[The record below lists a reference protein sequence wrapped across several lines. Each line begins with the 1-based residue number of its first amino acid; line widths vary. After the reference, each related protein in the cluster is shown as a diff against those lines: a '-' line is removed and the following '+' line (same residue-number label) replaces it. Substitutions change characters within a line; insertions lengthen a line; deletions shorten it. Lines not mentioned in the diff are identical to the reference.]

1 MTMAEFDLTQ
11 NPLENAESLLQQ
23 ARQTSRRQRRDDTKN
38 MLFNLAGQLVGG
50 IMQGRQQE
58 KYNNFMNRQDV
69 LTERSLVRSAVDKA
83 QRVAER
89 GKAAAS
95 YEGGKEAYF
104 RNELFEL
111 YKAKLDTELGKD
123 GSYYDKANVTKIADQ
138 KASETV
144 AEYIKN
150 FDAQL
155 SAAQNVLTAT
165 GGDRLAYGK
174 ALREAS
180 GVDLGVMGRGMRKLT
195 SYFLDENDRNTDGA
209 LYRST
214 TSSQI
219 YQASKEFQET
229 FDKFYTATGNS
240 LVSTNIAEFVEENKD
255 KILKAQMTYEPSTIQ
270 YVDDFGKQR
279 TVSVAK
285 ELRSDGSWTGAY
297 VDIFSKKPI
306 SSETFKSSTGGSLMD
321 KDDAANVLS
330 MTRQANRQLE
340 DKLDDL
346 VKSYMPE
353 DTDFGDNTTIENAA
367 IATAGTHLAQTNKR
381 LAAVFDDTDISD
393 SRRMSIAARARILDM
408 EAHDGRPTL
417 LNPSAENPFLTYH
430 ATIEEYGNI
439 DDVPQGIRDTI
450 ESNINAYV
458 NETLPAQSS
467 GRLEEVMQYVEN
479 NPDIFSN
486 LNQEEYSLLDVL
498 DFQLRDKLNISQD
511 YRRQTPKEAS
521 ILGMFRN

>member
-1 MTMAEFDLTQ
+1 MVDLTQ
-11 NPLENAESLLQQ
+11 NPLKNAESLLQQ
-23 ARQTSRRQRRDDTKN
+23 SQQNRKRQERGDTKN
-38 MLFNLAGQLVGG
+38 LLFNLAGQVIGG
-50 IMQGRQQE
+50 VLQGRQQE
-58 KYNNFMNRQDV
+58 KYNTFMNKKDV
-69 LTERSLVRSAVDKA
+69 LNERSVVRSAVDRS

-104 RNELFEL
+104 RDELFQL

-123 GSYYDKANVTKIADQ
+123 GKYYDQTHVDKLADQ
-138 KASETV
+138 AASKTL
-144 AEYIKN
+144 AQYIQN
-150 FDAQL
+150 FDQQL
-155 SAAQNVLTAT
+155 SAAQKVLVTT
-165 GGDRLAYGK
+165 GGDRLAYAK
-174 ALREAS
+174 ALRDSS
-180 GVDLGVMGRGMRKLT
+180 GVDLGVMGRGMRQLT
-195 SYFLDENDRNTDGA
+195 SYFLNEEDRNTNNA
-209 LYRST
+209 VYRST
-214 TSSQI
+214 TSSEI
-219 YQASKEFQET
+219 YQSSKQFQET

-240 LVSTNIAEFVEENKD
+240 LVATNVAEIVEKNKD
-255 KILKAQMTYEPSTIQ
+255 KIAKAQMTYEPSTIQ
-270 YVDDFGKQR
+270 YLDDFGKQQ

-285 ELRSDGSWTGAY
+285 ELRPDGSWTGAY

-306 SSETFKSSTGGSLMD
+306 SPETFKSSTSGGLMD

-340 DKLDDL
+340 DKLDNL

-408 EAHDGRPTL
+408 EAHDSRPTL

-450 ESNINAYV
+450 EFNINAYV
-458 NETLPAQSS
+458 NEVLPAQSA
-467 GRLEEVMQYVEN
+467 GRLEEVMRYVEEN
-479 NPDIFSN
+479 NKVFSN
-486 LNQEEYSLLDVL
+486 LNQQDYSLLDAL
-498 DFQLRDKLNISQD
+498 DFQLRDKMGVSQEF
-511 YRRQTPKEAS
+511 RRASPKEAS
-521 ILGMFRN
+521 ILGIFKD